1 MTPATIR
8 LAVVDDH
15 ILFRKGL
22 RALISGFPAMEVLFE
37 AGDGEELLHRLDQG
51 NLPEVILMDL
61 QMPNLDGLQTV
72 RLLRAQYPRIR
83 VIIIS
88 MHDEPELIESLKVEG
103 AHGYLLK
110 NASPEEVRG
119 AILAAANTNE
129 PRQIMS
135 PLLS

>member
-1 MTPATIR
+1 MTPAIIH

-22 RALISGFPAMEVLFE
+22 RALISGFPGMEVLFE
-37 AGDGEELLHRLDQG
+37 AGDGEELLLHLDQG

-72 RLLRAQYPRIR
+72 RLLRVQYPHIR

-88 MHDEPELIESLKVEG
+88 MHDEPELIESLETEG

-119 AILAAANTNE
+119 AILAAASRE
-129 PRQIMS
+129 P
-135 PLLS
+135 LSTMTPQLS